1 MYKEIIISLII
12 VIFVVG
18 LNSVTQNYTKESLD
32 TMKQDLS
39 ELREE
44 ITQENVDKE
53 KIDSAIKI
61 ATDNWE
67 ARQNKLAYYLEHDE
81 LEKVETRLTE
91 LKSKIEM
98 EEIEQ
103 AVAELDA
110 CSFVLEHIE
119 DKESYKLK
127 NIFYNICITNL
138 QKAIDNF

>member
-1 MYKEIIISLII
+1 MYKELIISIIIVVC
-12 VIFVVG
+12 VIGF
-18 LNSVTQNYTKESLD
+18 NTITQNYTKESLN

-39 ELREE
+39 EVREE
-44 ITQENVDKE
+44 ITQENFDKE
-53 KIDSAIKI
+53 KIDSAMKK

-67 ARQNKLAYYLEHDE
+67 SRQNKLAYYLEHDE

-91 LKSKIEM
+91 LKSNIEM

-119 DKESYKLK
+119 DKESFKLK
-127 NIFYNICITNL
+127 NIF
-138 QKAIDNF
+138 

>member
-12 VIFVVG
+12 IVCVIG
-18 LNSVTQNYTKESLD
+18 LNSVTQNYTKESLE
-32 TMKQDLS
+32 TMKQDLT

-44 ITQENVDKE
+44 ITQENIDKE
-53 KIDSAIKI
+53 KIDSAMKK

-67 ARQNKLAYYLEHDE
+67 SRKDKLAYYLEHDE

-91 LKSKIEM
+91 LKSNIEM

-119 DKESYKLK
+119 DKESFKLK
-127 NIFYNICITNL
+127 NIF
-138 QKAIDNF
+138 